1 MKTKFTPSNEM
12 HDAMS
17 WCLKNGI
24 KMYVVKKGG
33 ELSIIIEQQMGK
45 TKSSKTYQ
53 SQSEADQKIWEIY
66 LYFYQKL
73 NK

>member
-1 MKTKFTPSNEM
+1 
-12 HDAMS
+12 
-17 WCLKNGI
+17 
-24 KMYVVKKGG
+24 MYVVKKGG

>member
-1 MKTKFTPSNEM
+1 
-12 HDAMS
+12 
-17 WCLKNGI
+17 
-24 KMYVVKKGG
+24 MYVVKKGG

-45 TKSSKTYQ
+45 TRSSKTYK